1 MTLGNST
8 RLHRWSRADF
18 RQPSQ
23 HLAPALLGQ
32 LLVRILDD
40 GTRLVG
46 RIVETEAYLGVKD
59 RAAHSYGGRRTE
71 RTEAMYR
78 GAGTAYVYFT
88 YGMHHCF
95 NIVSGEIDEPVAVL
109 IRALEPLEGIDA
121 MLARRRSFPK
131 APRLIR
137 PIDLASGPA
146 RLCQAFDIDRRLNM
160 LDLTASDRLY
170 VAEVDPPARARIAV
184 TARIGV
190 ESAGEWASRPLRF
203 FIDGNPHVS
212 R

>member
-1 MTLGNST
+1 MTRST
-8 RLHRWSRADF
+8 TKTPRRWSRADF

-23 HLAPALLGQ
+23 RLAPALLGH

-59 RAAHSYGGRRTE
+59 RAAHSFGGRRTE

-78 GAGTAYVYFT
+78 DAGTAYVYFT

-95 NIVSGEIDEPVAVL
+95 NIVSGEVDEPTAVL
-109 IRALEPLEGIDA
+109 IRAIEPLEGLHA

-131 APRLIR
+131 APRVIR
-137 PIDLASGPA
+137 PIELASGPA
-146 RLCQAFDIDRRLNM
+146 RLCQAFDIDRRLNT

-170 VAEVDPPARARIAV
+170 VAEGNPPRRARIAV

-190 ESAGEWASRPLRF
+190 ESAGEWAGRPLRF
-203 FIDGNPHVS
+203 FIEGNPHVS

>member
-1 MTLGNST
+1 MATP
-8 RLHRWSRADF
+8 RRWTHADF

-23 HLAPALLGQ
+23 RLAPALLGH
-32 LLVRILDD
+32 LLIRALND

-46 RIVETEAYLGVKD
+46 KIVETEAYLGVKD
-59 RAAHSYGGRRTE
+59 RAAHSFGGRRTE

-95 NIVSGEIDEPVAVL
+95 NIVSGKLDEPIAVL
-109 IRALEPLEGIDA
+109 IRAVEPLEGLDA
-121 MLARRRSFPK
+121 MLARRQSSPK
-131 APRLIR
+131 APRVIR
-137 PIDLASGPA
+137 PTDLASGPA

-170 VAEVDPPARARIAV
+170 VAEGDPPGRAQIAV
-184 TARIGV
+184 SARIGV
-190 ESAGEWASRPLRF
+190 DSAREWADRPLRF
-203 FIDGNPHVS
+203 YVRGNPHVS